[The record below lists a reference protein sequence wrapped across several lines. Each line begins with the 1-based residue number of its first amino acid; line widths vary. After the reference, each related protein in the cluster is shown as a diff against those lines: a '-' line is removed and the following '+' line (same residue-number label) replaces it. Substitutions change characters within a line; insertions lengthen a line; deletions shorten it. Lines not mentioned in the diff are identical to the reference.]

1 MDKEREIL
9 YYEDYF
15 IDFFMSLD
23 DGAKKKVS
31 YVLDM
36 LKTQER
42 LNKNFVKLIRD
53 GLYELR
59 ASHNRN
65 IYRAFFIF
73 DDGNIVMLF
82 NGFQKKAKIGSMDA
96 VLDKLYGKVGSPERE
111 EFRKE
116 AYSYCVGQIIS
127 DARKQEKM
135 TQSELAEK
143 VGTNKTYISRI
154 EKGIIEPGVGL
165 FFRIIDALGLKIEI
179 VKPIM

>member
-1 MDKEREIL
+1 MH
-9 YYEDYF
+9 Y
-15 IDFFMSLD
+15 
-23 DGAKKKVS
+23 GKK
-31 YVLDM
+31 M
-36 LKTQER
+36 
-42 LNKNFVKLIRD
+42 
-53 GLYELR
+53 
-59 ASHNRN
+59 N
-65 IYRAFFIF
+65 IMQA
-73 DDGNIVMLF
+73 NP
-82 NGFQKKAKIGSMDA
+82 KIGSKDA